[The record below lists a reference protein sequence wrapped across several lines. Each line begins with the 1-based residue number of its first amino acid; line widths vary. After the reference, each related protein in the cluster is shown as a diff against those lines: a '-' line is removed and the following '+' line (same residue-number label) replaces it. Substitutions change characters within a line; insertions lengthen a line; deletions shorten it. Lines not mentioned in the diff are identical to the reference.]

1 MPGKIIIIIL
11 AVTLGILHQDSWN
24 WDNDTLVF
32 GFMPMGLFYH
42 ACFSLAAAIL
52 WAFAIKYAW
61 PAKLVDWAEQDQSSE
76 ETKDA

>member
-1 MPGKIIIIIL
+1 MSGKSIIIIL
-11 AVTLGILHQDSWN
+11 AVALGILHQDFWN

-52 WAFAIKYAW
+52 WVFAIKYAW
-61 PAKLVDWAEQDQSSE
+61 PTKLVEWAEQDQSSE